1 MQEQLTVWNDEADLL
16 RRAVAPQVEWFPV
29 PRRAAA
35 MQPLVWL
42 LALVPI
48 LFAGVRAP
56 WTEDAA
62 RWGLRS
68 LKLLS
73 ADGWG
78 EFLDPGDVT
87 ANGAL
92 VYEPPLMTWLT
103 AASIWCAGPSQ
114 PSAVIFP
121 AAICVFLIVV
131 VSFELARTLGGAWLG
146 LLTAVLVA
154 THPITQQLVQQPTAA
169 TLGLTMSLL
178 TLWSLLRHLES
189 GRSTW
194 SRWLLLG
201 SIFWGLGLMSSG
213 PLSIVT
219 LTIVIVYLA
228 TAPKCTVTGRRVIP
242 LNRRA
247 GCTDWRQWKSLFV
260 WIIVGI
266 LIGGW
271 WPLMM
276 GSMHGSEFWAV
287 WLGLFTKSTPTPVLQ
302 PEVENWVEG
311 SKIWFRHS
319 AAILPLLSGFVILG
333 AYRMLRIV
341 VRNEE
346 PLRRRSQHFL
356 LIWSAVSLCMWILSV
371 LSSEVVLFQRS
382 LWTAFLLIP
391 LAILAS
397 GGLIEIGERR
407 AGFGATLA
415 AYGFGVLIA
424 IWRYRGTWLDA
435 SKLSHQ
441 FALIVAI
448 AVVFAAS
455 LWLTMRFIH
464 GFESRQR
471 WLVQGGIW
479 GLLVAHCLWGATFL
493 SAGPLASTSARE
505 QPLLQF
511 WTDLRTWRAA
521 QPPQPPIG
529 GELILM
535 TTQAPSSRLHYLVQS
550 VWPHRVLKLA
560 TGWESVTPRRPDS
573 PSRIIVTY
581 GKREMIRPS
590 KPGDSA
596 ALVPIVPPRLY
607 QQSELSQPAELSA
620 YDLRD

>member
-16 RRAVAPQVEWFPV
+16 RRAVPPQKEWFPV
-29 PRRAAA
+29 PRRAGA

-73 ADGWG
+73 ADEWG
-78 EFLDPGDVT
+78 EFLDPGDV
-87 ANGAL
+87 APGGAL
-92 VYEPPLMTWLT
+92 TYEPPLMTWLT
-103 AASIWCAGPSQ
+103 AASIWSAGPSQ

-121 AAICVFLIVV
+121 AAMCVFLIVV
-131 VSFELARTLGGAWLG
+131 VSFEMARTLGGAWLG

-169 TLGLTMSLL
+169 TLGLAMSLL

-189 GRSTW
+189 GGATW

-201 SIFWGLGLMSSG
+201 CMFWGLCLMSSG
-213 PLSIVT
+213 PLAIVNLAIVT
-219 LTIVIVYLA
+219 IYLA
-228 TAPKCTVTGRRVIP
+228 TAPKCSVGGRRIIP
-242 LNRRA
+242 LNRKA
-247 GCTDWRQWKSLFV
+247 GCTDWRQWKSLFIWV
-260 WIIVGI
+260 TIGIVV
-266 LIGGW
+266 GGW

-276 GSMHGSEFWAV
+276 GSLHGSDFWAV
-287 WLGLFTKSTPTPVLQ
+287 WLGLYTKSPPTPLLT
-302 PEVENWVEG
+302 PDVENWVEG

-333 AYRMLRIV
+333 AYRMVRIV
-341 VRNEE
+341 FRNEE
-346 PLRRRSQHFL
+346 PLRRRGQYFL
-356 LIWSAVSLCMWILSV
+356 LIWSAVSLCLWMFSV
-371 LSSEVVLFQRS
+371 LSTDLALFQRS

-391 LAILAS
+391 LAILAA
-397 GGLIEIGERR
+397 GGLQEIGERR
-407 AGFGATLA
+407 AGFGVTLS
-415 AYGFGVLIA
+415 AYGFGVLVA
-424 IWRYRGTWLDA
+424 IWRYRGAWLDA

-441 FALIVAI
+441 FALVAVLI
-448 AVVFAAS
+448 ILFAAS

-464 GFESRQR
+464 GYESRQR

-479 GLLVAHCLWGATFL
+479 GLLLAHCVWGATFL
-493 SAGPLASTSARE
+493 SSGPLAATSALE

-511 WTDLRTWRAA
+511 WTDLRTFRAA
-521 QPPQPPIG
+521 QPAPVVG

-535 TTQAPSSRLHYLVQS
+535 TSKPPSSRLHYLVQS
-550 VWPHRVLKLA
+550 VWPRRALKFA
-560 TGWESVTPRRPDS
+560 SGWESVTPRRPGS
-573 PSRIIVTY
+573 PSRIVVTY
-581 GKREMIRPS
+581 GKRELIRPS
-590 KPGDSA
+590 KPGDST

-607 QQSELSQPAELSA
+607 QQGELSA

>member
-16 RRAVAPQVEWFPV
+16 RRAVAPQAEWFPV
-29 PRRAAA
+29 PQRAAA

-48 LFAGVRAP
+48 LLAGVRAP

-73 ADGWG
+73 ADEWA
-78 EFLDPGDVT
+78 EFLDPGDIVFQ
-87 ANGAL
+87 GAL
-92 VYEPPLMTWLT
+92 AYEPPLMTWLT

-121 AAICVFLIVV
+121 AALCVFLIVV
-131 VSFELARTLGGAWLG
+131 VSFELARTLGEEWLG

-154 THPITQQLVQQPTAA
+154 THPMTQQLVQQPTAA
-169 TLGLTMSLL
+169 TMGLTMSLL
-178 TLWSLLRHLES
+178 TLWSLLCHAEN
-189 GRSTW
+189 GGATW

-201 SIFWGLGLMSSG
+201 SLCWGLCLMSSG
-213 PLSIVT
+213 PMSVVTLIIVT
-219 LTIVIVYLA
+219 LYLA
-228 TAPKCTVTGRRVIP
+228 TAPKGSVGGRRIVP
-242 LNRRA
+242 LNRKA
-247 GCTDWRQWKSLFV
+247 GCTDWRQWKSLFI
-260 WIIVGI
+260 WMSLGI
-266 LIGGW
+266 LFGGW

-276 GSMHGSEFWAV
+276 ASLHGNEFWPI
-287 WLGLFTKSTPTPVLQ
+287 WLGLFNRSGPAAPLT
-302 PEVENWVEG
+302 PEVHHGLE
-311 SKIWFRHS
+311 SS
-319 AAILPLLSGFVILG
+319 TAAILPLLSGFVLLG
-333 AYRMLRIV
+333 MYRMQRIV
-341 VRNEE
+341 FRNAE

-356 LIWSAVSLCMWILSV
+356 LIWTAVAVSLWLLSII
-371 LSSEVVLFQRS
+371 SSEVALFQRT

-391 LAILAS
+391 LSILAA
-397 GGLIEIGERR
+397 GGLLEIGERR

-415 AYGFGVLIA
+415 AYALGVIVA
-424 IWRYRGTWLDA
+424 VWRYRGAWLDV

-441 FALIVAI
+441 FALVGALMIV
-448 AVVFAAS
+448 FGSS

-464 GFESRQR
+464 GHESRQR

-479 GLLVAHCLWGATFL
+479 SLLIAHCVWGTTCLAV
-493 SAGPLASTSARE
+493 GPLAAKNSRE
-505 QPLLQF
+505 LPLLQF
-511 WTDLRTWRAA
+511 WTDLRTWRVD
-521 QPPQPPIG
+521 QPQQAPG

-535 TTQAPSSRLHYLVQS
+535 TPQIPSSRLHYLVQS
-550 VWPHRVLKLA
+550 VWPRRMLKLA
-560 TGWESVTPRRPDS
+560 TGWETVSPRHPGS

-590 KPGDSA
+590 KPGDST

-607 QQSELSQPAELSA
+607 QQADHQQGELSA